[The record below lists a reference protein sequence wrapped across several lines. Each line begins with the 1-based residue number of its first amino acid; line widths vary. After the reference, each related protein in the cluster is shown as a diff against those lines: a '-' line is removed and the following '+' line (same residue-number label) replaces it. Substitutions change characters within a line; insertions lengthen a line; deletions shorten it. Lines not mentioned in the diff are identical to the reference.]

1 MLTAWLIIPTFAKVK
16 FNKLRILFPND
27 KNMRH
32 VRSQTKVIATIGPAS
47 SSKEVLEKMFHE
59 GVDVCRLNFSHGTHA
74 DHLQVINNV
83 LELNQKLNANV
94 ALLADLQG
102 PKIRI
107 GEVEN
112 NCVELKDGA
121 DVTIV
126 TEKCIGTA
134 EKLYLSYKEFPK
146 DVAIGDFILVD
157 DGKLK
162 LEVIDTNRKDIV
174 KARVIHGGMLSSK
187 KGVNLPNTKISL
199 PSLTEKDIEDANFAL
214 DNNVDWIALSFVRS
228 AEDLVQLKEIIR
240 NKKKFARIIAKIEKP
255 EALDDLD
262 NIIDASNGIM
272 VARGDLGV
280 EVPFDQVPLIQK
292 DICKRCVDKAKP
304 VIIATQMLE
313 SMITNFRPTR
323 AEANDVANGVLDG
336 ADAVMLSAETSA
348 GKYPVESIV
357 AMQKIIDWTEK
368 AFAFNRETLPLI
380 ASRTFLPDSICLNA
394 CRMAHQSDARAIV
407 TFTYSGYT
415 AFKISSHRPKSDIF
429 VFTRNKTLLRKMSL
443 VWGVRAF
450 YFDEHDD
457 MDDAIKHSLEF
468 LKQENYI
475 ADGDVVVHVGSTPFE
490 EKGQTNI
497 VKLSYV

>member
-1 MLTAWLIIPTFAKVK
+1 
-16 FNKLRILFPND
+16 
-27 KNMRH
+27 MRH

-47 SSKEVLEKMFHE
+47 SSKEVLEKFFHE
-59 GVDVCRLNFSHGTHA
+59 GVDVCRLNFSHGTHE
-74 DHLQVINNV
+74 DHLKVINNI
-83 LELNQKLNANV
+83 LELNQELNANV
-94 ALLADLQG
+94 AILADLQG

-112 NCVELKDGA
+112 NLVELKEFA
-121 DVTIV
+121 EVLFV
-126 TEKCIGTA
+126 TEKCMGTA
-134 EKLYLSYKEFPK
+134 QKLYMSYKEFPM
-146 DVAIGDFILVD
+146 DVSEGDFILVD
-157 DGKLK
+157 DGKIK
-162 LEVIDTNRKDIV
+162 LEVISTNRKDTV
-174 KARVIHGGMLSSK
+174 KARVIYGGMLSSK

-228 AEDLVQLKEIIR
+228 ADDLIQLKDIIR
-240 NKKKFARIIAKIEKP
+240 NKKKFARIVAKIEKP
-255 EALDDLD
+255 EALLDID

-292 DICKRCVDKAKP
+292 DIVKRCIERAKP

-323 AEANDVANGVLDG
+323 AEANDVGNAVLDG
-336 ADAVMLSAETSA
+336 ADALMLSAETSA
-348 GKYPVESIV
+348 GKFPVESIA

-368 AFAFNRETLPLI
+368 GFDFNREALPTLG
-380 ASRTFLPDSICLNA
+380 SRTFLPDSICLNA
-394 CRMAHQSDARAIV
+394 CQMASQTNAKAIV

-415 AFKISSHRPKSDIF
+415 AFKISSHRPQANIY

-450 YFDEHDD
+450 YYDEHDS
-457 MDDAIKHSLEF
+457 MDDAIQHSLEF
-468 LKQENYI
+468 LKEQQLI
-475 ADGDVVVHVGSTPFE
+475 TDGDVIVHVGSTPFE
-490 EKGQTNI
+490 EKGQTNMI
-497 VKLSYV
+497 KLSYV